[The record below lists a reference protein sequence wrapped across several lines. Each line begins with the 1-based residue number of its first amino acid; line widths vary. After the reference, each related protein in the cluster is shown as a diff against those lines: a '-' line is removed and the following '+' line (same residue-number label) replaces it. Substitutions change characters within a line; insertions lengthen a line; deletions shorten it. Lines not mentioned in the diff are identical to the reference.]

1 MTTDKEIPFPSKQT
15 FVVAFEIAMPQN
27 ISLHDSDVHVSIE
40 GTFCQ
45 ATVEA
50 HSITEA
56 RTKIEKCF
64 EEIQWLD

>member
-1 MTTDKEIPFPSKQT
+1 MSEKKIIQFPSKQT
-15 FVVAFEIAMPQN
+15 FVVSFEIAMPQN
-27 ISLHDSDVHVSIE
+27 ISLHDSDIHVSIE
-40 GTFCQ
+40 GTFCS